1 MFVFFASIIK
11 SQSNVENIYAP
22 SAGYYSGGFLN
33 LADDGLDAE
42 VFLNLQNKLG
52 LYNNMWAGQIDY
64 YSNTDIVSNVSFGLN
79 RAISKTIS
87 YDLGLGSNIT
97 FSNEVQTTPEYFTGI
112 DINGFSFYAY
122 FQENDI
128 TYESWFKPGIEMLS
142 SPNLDMLFYIYV
154 ENDGYEINCNVSRQL
169 NQGVIGGVIL
179 GYENYSDE
187 LNYQQQDGSK
197 SFKISNTYSR
207 ISIKAY
213 LGFLYY

>member
-1 MFVFFASIIK
+1 M
-11 SQSNVENIYAP
+11 
-22 SAGYYSGGFLN
+22 
-33 LADDGLDAE
+33 
-42 VFLNLQNKLG
+42 
-52 LYNNMWAGQIDY
+52 
-64 YSNTDIVSNVSFGLN
+64 
-79 RAISKTIS
+79 
-87 YDLGLGSNIT
+87 
-97 FSNEVQTTPEYFTGI
+97 GI

-207 ISIKAY
+207 ISLKAY

>member
-52 LYNNMWAGQIDY
+52 LYSSMWAGQIDY

-87 YDLGLGSNIT
+87 YDLGLDQILL
-97 FSNEVQTTPEYFTGI
+97 FRMR
-112 DINGFSFYAY
+112 
-122 FQENDI
+122 
-128 TYESWFKPGIEMLS
+128 FKPLQSILPALILMVF
-142 SPNLDMLFYIYV
+142 LFTIIFKKMILHMSH
-154 ENDGYEINCNVSRQL
+154 GL
-169 NQGVIGGVIL
+169 NQ
-179 GYENYSDE
+179 E
-187 LNYQQQDGSK
+187 SK
-197 SFKISNTYSR
+197 C
-207 ISIKAY
+207 
-213 LGFLYY
+213 

>member
-79 RAISKTIS
+79 RPFSKTIS
-87 YDLGLGSNIT
+87 YDGIKFNSLEKALIT
-97 FSNEVQTTPEYFTGI
+97 VFVKRSIV
-112 DINGFSFYAY
+112 
-122 FQENDI
+122 I
-128 TYESWFKPGIEMLS
+128 TL
-142 SPNLDMLFYIYV
+142 
-154 ENDGYEINCNVSRQL
+154 
-169 NQGVIGGVIL
+169 
-179 GYENYSDE
+179 
-187 LNYQQQDGSK
+187 K
-197 SFKISNTYSR
+197 S
-207 ISIKAY
+207 
-213 LGFLYY
+213 L

>member
-42 VFLNLQNKLG
+42 VFLNLQSKLG

-79 RAISKTIS
+79 RSISKTIS

-97 FSNEVQTTPEYFTGI
+97 FSNEVQTTPEFLPALILMVFLSTLI
-112 DINGFSFYAY
+112 
-122 FQENDI
+122 
-128 TYESWFKPGIEMLS
+128 FKKMILHMSHG
-142 SPNLDMLFYIYV
+142 
-154 ENDGYEINCNVSRQL
+154 L
-169 NQGVIGGVIL
+169 NQ
-179 GYENYSDE
+179 E
-187 LNYQQQDGSK
+187 SK
-197 SFKISNTYSR
+197 C
-207 ISIKAY
+207 
-213 LGFLYY
+213 